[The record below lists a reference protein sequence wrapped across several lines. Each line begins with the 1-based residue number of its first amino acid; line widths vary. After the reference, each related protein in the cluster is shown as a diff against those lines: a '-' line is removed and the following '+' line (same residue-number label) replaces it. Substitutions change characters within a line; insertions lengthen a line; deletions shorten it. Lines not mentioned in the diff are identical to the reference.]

1 MQVKLGHN
9 GLDRV
14 PSRAKLVPK
23 VTPWHR
29 MSQPQTHTQT
39 QPDGHLTQKPNVVE
53 PLIVAD
59 EPSIVTVAPII
70 AQAFNKFPVTSSA
83 PPVST
88 CYWCQGRR
96 WWRSIYG
103 PHLICGFCHRP
114 WFTEI
119 VAEWIEPSEVD

>member
-59 EPSIVTVAPII
+59 EPSIVTVAGCSRSHGSA
-70 AQAFNKFPVTSSA
+70 AQAAAITVRSSPAASSA
-83 PPVST
+83 SWPARTP
-88 CYWCQGRR
+88 
-96 WWRSIYG
+96 
-103 PHLICGFCHRP
+103 
-114 WFTEI
+114 
-119 VAEWIEPSEVD
+119 